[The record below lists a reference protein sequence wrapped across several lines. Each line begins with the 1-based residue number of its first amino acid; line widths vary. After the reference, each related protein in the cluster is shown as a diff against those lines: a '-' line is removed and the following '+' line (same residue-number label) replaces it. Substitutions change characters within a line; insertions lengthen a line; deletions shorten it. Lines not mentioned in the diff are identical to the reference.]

1 MSEIVSINPAT
12 GEELGRVPVSD
23 AADVVRK
30 VAELRSRLPAPPLD
44 ERIALVRRAAKQ
56 IRERAASWAEL
67 MTREQGKVLR
77 ESRSEVDNA
86 ADRLDYFCDTAPA
99 ALADVEERVGQ
110 IRSVTRFQPV
120 GVVGAIKP
128 WNFPLGIPLWT
139 IGPALLAGNAV
150 LFKPSERTPLLGQRI
165 FELFRD
171 GRIDLVHGA
180 DDTGRAIVE
189 SDVDMISFVGS
200 QAAGREIMRG
210 SAKQLRKLTLELGG
224 KDPMIVCADADLE
237 TAISGAVQ
245 GTFKNCGQVCC
256 GVERV
261 YVEASVFE
269 PFVAGVLDRVANL
282 KIGDGM
288 LPSVDMGPMNRE
300 EQARTVERH
309 LADAVAKGAKI
320 LAGGKRLHG
329 LFFEPTVI
337 TGLTPEMAITREE
350 TFGPVMPITPVR
362 DTEEALRLANSTE
375 FGLTATVWSRD
386 LVKADRLARRVQ
398 AGTVGINQ
406 TVGSIVQCPW
416 GGVKKSG
423 IGRMLGSEAAREFT
437 QVVNYR
443 FPGAG

>member
-1 MSEIVSINPAT
+1 MKELVSINPAT

-23 AADVVRK
+23 AADVMRR
-30 VAELRSRLPAPPLD
+30 VAALRARLPAPPLE
-44 ERIALVRRAAKQ
+44 ERIALVRSAAQAIRAQ
-56 IRERAASWAEL
+56 AAALAEL
-67 MTREQGKVLR
+67 LTREQGKPLR
-77 ESRSEVDNA
+77 ESRPEVDNA
-86 ADRLDYFCDTAPA
+86 ADRLDYFCETAPA
-99 ALADVEERVGQ
+99 ALADVEERIGNV
-110 IRSVTRFQPV
+110 RSVTRFQPV

-165 FELFRD
+165 VDLFR
-171 GRIDLVHGA
+171 GGILDLVHGA
-180 DDTGRAIVE
+180 DDTGRAIVD

-200 QAAGREIMRG
+200 QAAGREIMRN

-224 KDPMIVCADADLE
+224 KDPMIVCADADLG
-237 TAISGAVQ
+237 AAVAGAVA

-261 YVEASVFE
+261 YVERSVYE
-269 PFVAGVLDRVANL
+269 PFLAKVLERVAQL
-282 KIGDGM
+282 RVGDGM
-288 LPSVDMGPMNRE
+288 LPSTDMGPMNRE
-300 EQARTVERH
+300 EQASTVERH
-309 LADAVAKGAKI
+309 LADAVAKGARI
-320 LAGGKRLHG
+320 LAGGRRLQG

-337 TGLTPEMAITREE
+337 TGLRPEMAITQEE
-350 TFGPVMPITPVR
+350 TFGPVMPITPVG
-362 DTEEALRLANSTE
+362 DVEEAIRLANATE
-375 FGLTATVWSRD
+375 FGLTATVWSRN
-386 LVKADRLARRVQ
+386 LEKADAIARRVQ

-423 IGRMLGSEAAREFT
+423 VGRMLGPDAAREFT

-443 FPGAG
+443 F